1 VPTIVKDA
9 SFNISWTCLDEQ
21 EAANSKKVRLG
32 VVNDWLKGNWKLTG
46 VLAMGHR
53 AFAGFHKR

>member
-1 VPTIVKDA
+1 VKDA

-21 EAANSKKVRLG
+21 EAANAKKVRWG